1 MTGRQKVG
9 RNAGYALLAVVL
21 WFLLYLFA
29 WRGMRFFLIPSESM
43 EPTLLKSD
51 YIITLNYGHPPQDP
65 ERFDVIVFKDVED
78 PTAYAVKRVIGLPGE
93 EIAIHDGAVFIDGE
107 YLSEPYVPE
116 RPVYTYE
123 PQVVPEDEYFV
134 LGDNRNRSS
143 DSSLW
148 RRSVPREDIIGRAVL
163 IYNPVQRM
171 GRIR

>member
-1 MTGRQKVG
+1 LTGRQKVH
-9 RNAGYALLAVVL
+9 RNAVYALLAVVL

-43 EPTLLKSD
+43 EPTLLKND

-107 YLSEPYVPE
+107 YLSEPYVLE

-123 PQVVPEDEYFV
+123 PQVVPEEEYFV